1 LQTAE
6 QAAENFGTQSVELAR
21 TYTSISACC
30 DALADAAGA
39 EEYARKAIDLDAYKK
54 ACSAG
59 DRVLASDAYYNLAVI
74 LYGQNKREEA
84 NVFFKQ
90 CIAMRRLAGV
100 PQDDPTIAEVDEYIA
115 GKVTVAAPTAEVQA
129 VEG

>member
-1 LQTAE
+1 MLSSLVLSASALTSPLRVRTAATPDVWP
-6 QAAENFGTQSVELAR
+6 AA
-21 TYTSISACC
+21 
-30 DALADAAGA
+30 
-39 EEYARKAIDLDAYKK
+39 
-54 ACSAG
+54 
-59 DRVLASDAYYNLAVI
+59 RVLHDVFGGATIGWSVSLKLPV
-74 LYGQNKREEA
+74 LEA